1 MEDGGKAPVWF
12 KRRMLLSVLLCVVCL
27 LIGTVGFLY
36 YGDQVMLI
44 LSAAVCALGVFKAW
58 TAFRIIATE
67 DYDTVE
73 GICIGIKPKPLR
85 RYRQIQII
93 DDEGNEST
101 LYLGKRLKLQIGCR
115 YRFFFKRGD
124 RQITGSDHLDTLLAL
139 NLFLGYEEVP

>member
-58 TAFRIIATE
+58 TAFRIIAT
-67 DYDTVE
+67 
-73 GICIGIKPKPLR
+73 IKPKPLR